1 MVHVAD
7 FSVWSWGVGKCA
19 IESSESQKV
28 EVEGEIAG
36 IVMIMMICL
45 VARRLK
51 LTRLALRILEARS
64 FRKEEICLFSSP
76 TLPQCFSTHSLVL
89 RRLVVNG
96 PKGCRQGWA
105 LSRSIFQLK

>member
-28 EVEGEIAG
+28 EVEGEIAR

-64 FRKEEICLFSSP
+64 FRKEELCR
-76 TLPQCFSTHSLVL
+76 HSAKMPVARR
-89 RRLVVNG
+89 RRLAGHAPYASALRDSGCGRN
-96 PKGCRQGWA
+96 PK
-105 LSRSIFQLK
+105 